1 MRNMLPHRKSNN
13 NVNAAAKLC
22 TSRHAN
28 KETAKN
34 CTPSAAFLTY
44 PRAVCKL
51 HLSFTLFVV
60 HHWHKKQGLHRL
72 PQAPKSY
79 QHSLC
84 ITRQKGQ
91 KWHLSTKLSTIVNK
105 LSILINKV
113 INTPPI
119 QPSHLSVGESTL
131 THLCP
136 NTQQGMSTPPAPVQ
150 LPHSSPKIRA
160 PVGYLTA
167 PWG

>member
-1 MRNMLPHRKSNN
+1 MGIKKRKQS
-13 NVNAAAKLC
+13 KC
-22 TSRHAN
+22 GRKIMHFS
-28 KETAKN
+28 
-34 CTPSAAFLTY
+34 
-44 PRAVCKL
+44 PR
-51 HLSFTLFVV
+51 
-60 HHWHKKQGLHRL
+60 KQGNGPKPLSHPCIFNIHQGGLQTSLIIHPFCRSPLTQKQSFHRL
-72 PQAPKSY
+72 PQAPESY

-113 INTPPI
+113 INTSPI
-119 QPSHLSVGESTL
+119 QSNHLSVGESTL

-136 NTQQGMSTPPAPVQ
+136 YTQQGMSTPPAPVQ

-160 PVGYLTA
+160 PVGYLRA
-167 PWG
+167 SWG